1 MNVQGFLLRDEKG
14 REYLVNLIPLQGSKL
29 MSFVIQS
36 RGQGVWKVLNKRAAF
51 YASIQAKVMTALA
64 KFSVQVGSG
73 NIVISAH
80 PSSED
85 PAQ

>member
-14 REYLVNLIPLQGSKL
+14 REYLVNLVPLQGSKL

-36 RGQGVWKVLNKRAAF
+36 REAGVWKVMNKRAAS
-51 YASIQAKVMTALA
+51 YASIQAKAMAALA

-73 NIVISAH
+73 NVVITPH

>member
-14 REYLVNLIPLQGSKL
+14 QEYLVNLVPLPGSKL

-36 RGQGVWKVLNKRAAF
+36 REMGVWKVLSKRAAS
-51 YASIQAKVMTALA
+51 YPSIQAKAMAALA

-73 NIVISAH
+73 NGVIAAH
-80 PSSED
+80 PSGDDPSE
-85 PAQ
+85 